1 MEEGDLENLD
11 RFRAMRGREEGTR
24 EGERVKSRWLSSSSA
39 HCVTLLNLVHKCAQ
53 HIHV

>member
-24 EGERVKSRWLSSSSA
+24 EGERVKSRWF
-39 HCVTLLNLVHKCAQ
+39 
-53 HIHV
+53 